1 MFKYFFAREI
11 KNKYLGSSS
20 ALFWVLFQPVLILL
34 TYNFVF
40 SYIFKARVPE
50 VEEGN
55 FITYLAVGL
64 WPWMA
69 FSEGLMRSVTAVTER
84 KDLLGKVNFDF
95 KVLVYAAVSGIFTL
109 HVIGYVVVLL
119 VLMAFG
125 KLIPSWELLLLLIP
139 LIGLYILAM
148 TTALLVS
155 AIHVFWR
162 DIQPIMNTL
171 ILLLFFS
178 TPIIYSISA
187 IPEKYHHILSINPL
201 LSFFDFIHAASFT
214 YSQIE
219 WSGIILWLVILPV
232 CFVLTRLF
240 FDRLSPEFDDYV

>member
-50 VEEGN
+50 VEDGN

-69 FSEGLMRSVTAVTER
+69 FSEGLMRSVTSVTER

-109 HVIGYVVVLL
+109 HVIGYIFVLSI
-119 VLMAFG
+119 LMAVG
-125 KLIPSWELLLLLIP
+125 KLAPSWDLLLLIIP
-139 LIGLYILAM
+139 LLCLYLLAIVMGLF
-148 TTALLVS
+148 VS

-162 DIQPIMNTL
+162 DIQHIMNTL
-171 ILLLFFS
+171 ILMLFFS
-178 TPIIYSISA
+178 TPIIYSITA
-187 IPEKYHHILSINPL
+187 IPEKYHAYLSINPL
-201 LSFFDFIHAASFT
+201 LSFFDFIHAASFSASEVT
-214 YSQIE
+214 
-219 WSGIILWLVILPV
+219 WKGILVWIMILPV
-232 CFVLTRLF
+232 LFLLTRTF
-240 FDRLSPEFDDYV
+240 FNKLSPEFDDYV